1 MVGLGTSKSLLNLTS
16 RVIAALPL
24 YQEIEKTSMSES
36 ND

>member
-1 MVGLGTSKSLLNLTS
+1 MAGLGTSKSVLNLTS

-36 ND
+36 NE